1 MRYRMLYVRSETLDV
16 DVLAKKQSY
25 IWKKTMFEKFIRRE
39 LKQYD
44 ITFEPRYGR
53 VTIIGPMLVEDF
65 RKLKQTIKK
74 LDLEYK
80 IKEIIITSVYYRK
93 R

>member
-1 MRYRMLYVRSETLDV
+1 MLYVRSETLDV
-16 DVLAKKQSY
+16 DVLAKNQSY
-25 IWKKTMFEKFIRRE
+25 AWKKDMFKKFLKRE

-53 VTIIGPMLVEDF
+53 LTIIGPMLVEDF

-80 IKEIIITSVYYRK
+80 IKEIIVTSVYYRK

>member
-1 MRYRMLYVRSETLDV
+1 
-16 DVLAKKQSY
+16 
-25 IWKKTMFEKFIRRE
+25 MFEKFIRRE

-65 RKLKQTIKK
+65 RRLKQTIKK